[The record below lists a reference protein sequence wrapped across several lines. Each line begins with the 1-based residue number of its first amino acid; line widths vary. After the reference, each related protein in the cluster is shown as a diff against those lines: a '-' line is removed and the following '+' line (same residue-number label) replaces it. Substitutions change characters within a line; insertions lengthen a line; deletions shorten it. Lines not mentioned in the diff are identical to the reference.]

1 MNLGE
6 TLKLMYVNEASGE
19 RNIKL
24 KEYWNTGNGRIV
36 YDGKLKDLLSYMET
50 HDNLNQCDGFP
61 VQVQSIHKWD
71 VVEILVDRTIE
82 KETGLPDFNRGKIIV
97 IQWQRRLNEWLEEIK
112 MGNMP
117 IYDYDDAINFIA
129 ERSDIG
135 KDVIEKV
142 LSLEEDYMRSIGI
155 IENEDVV
162 IYADKVKEY
171 LLSDDISTNDI
182 ESFLGYPIS
191 WDVLEGLESYIDEV
205 MSQMPNDIIKEYYDR
220 FFGWISHFIW
230 KIGKRVKFYID
241 KRIYCVY
248 TNIKGI
254 SIVYTRR
261 EKPYGTK
268 DDTREETLHNTD
280 KYKEV
285 GKQSGY

>member
-1 MNLGE
+1 
-6 TLKLMYVNEASGE
+6 
-19 RNIKL
+19 
-24 KEYWNTGNGRIV
+24 
-36 YDGKLKDLLSYMET
+36 
-50 HDNLNQCDGFP
+50 
-61 VQVQSIHKWD
+61 
-71 VVEILVDRTIE
+71 
-82 KETGLPDFNRGKIIV
+82 
-97 IQWQRRLNEWLEEIK
+97 

-220 FFGWISHFIW
+220 FFG
-230 KIGKRVKFYID
+230 
-241 KRIYCVY
+241 
-248 TNIKGI
+248 
-254 SIVYTRR
+254 
-261 EKPYGTK
+261 
-268 DDTREETLHNTD
+268 
-280 KYKEV
+280 
-285 GKQSGY
+285 